1 MMRLNILVLAIL
13 ATVTLTGCPDS
24 PSSTVEDNID
34 TNTRAN
40 SFQAE
45 FDLENGVIPF
55 PSDLLFAGSADG
67 TLNIPA
73 DPAAADFAVISA
85 LNALDGFSTIAPITA
100 GFSSSI
106 DETSLIGGD
115 TVRVYEVTLT
125 DIGGAVTGVVGELT
139 PGVDYVV
146 SLSSVDVSRST
157 VAITPLQPLKPKTGY
172 LVVLTNGIRD
182 SSGLAAASTL
192 TYFITK
198 RSAPLVDDRGRSQL
212 SALDDEGAAS
222 LEQVRQLVNAAEAA
236 VTAFDADLSGSEIV
250 LSWSFTTQS
259 NGDVLDAVRAAV
271 DAADVPA
278 ASLTDSGADSPL
290 GEADVYVGTITLPYY
305 LSAPTATDPTAP
317 LTSHWRGVDGSHLT
331 QSEPSPVS
339 TGDLTLPLLATI
351 PKGIKPAN
359 GWPVVIY
366 QHGITTHRGTVL
378 AIADSLA
385 VAGYAAVAIDLPLHG
400 ITGDET
406 DGSAVLRAAGIE
418 RIFDLDLVDN
428 ATGAPGGDG
437 VMDESGAHFINLSSL
452 LTSRDNLR
460 QAVADLLGLTKA
472 LQRLDYDGLDD
483 PETDFDLTNIRFVGH
498 SLGAMVGSIYL
509 TFETSVGAASLAM
522 PGGGVAKL
530 LDGSA
535 TFGPLIAA
543 GLNGNGIVKGTA
555 DYEAFMASAQ
565 TVIDAGDPLNYLSG
579 ISADRGIHLIE
590 IVGGNSSPPDQVV
603 PNDVLNISGTVP
615 SPTAGTSP
623 LATLMGLTVA
633 TGDLT
638 GGNLQTWVRFNA
650 GHHGSLLSPDDAEG
664 NPDTLSAQVTAEIQ
678 TQIAT
683 FLATDGSVLD
693 ITETSVIAAP

>member
-1 MMRLNILVLAIL
+1 MMRLNPLVLVIPIML
-13 ATVTLTGCPDS
+13 MLTGCPDS

-55 PSDLLFAGSADG
+55 PSDLLFAGSEDG

-106 DETSLIGGD
+106 DETSLIGAD

-125 DIGGAVTGVVGELT
+125 GIGGAVTGVVGELT
-139 PGVDYVV
+139 PGVDYLV
-146 SLSSVDVSRST
+146 SLSSVDASLST

-182 SSGLAAASTL
+182 SSGLAVAPAL

-198 RSAPLVDDRGRSQL
+198 RSAPLVDDLGRSQL
-212 SALDDEGAAS
+212 SALDDDAAAN

-236 VTAFDADLSGSEIV
+236 VTAFDPGLNGSEIV

-259 NGDVLDAVRAAV
+259 NGDVLAAVRKAV
-271 DAADVPA
+271 DEADVPA
-278 ASLTDSGADSPL
+278 ALLTDSGADSPL
-290 GEADVYVGTITLPYY
+290 GEADVYAGTITLPYY

-317 LTSHWRGVDGSHLT
+317 LTSHWRRGVGGT
-331 QSEPSPVS
+331 PSPVS

-351 PKGIKPAN
+351 PKGAKPAN

-366 QHGITTHRGTVL
+366 QHGIMTHRGTVL

-385 VAGYAAVAIDLPLHG
+385 TAGYAAVAIDLPLHG

-406 DGSAVLRAAGIE
+406 DGSAVLRAPGIE
-418 RIFDLDLVDN
+418 RIFDLDLIDN
-428 ATGAPGGDG
+428 ATGAPGSDG
-437 VMDESGAHFINLSSL
+437 VIDESGAHFINLSSL

-460 QAVADLLGLTKA
+460 QGVADLMGLTKA

-483 PETDFDLTNIRFVGH
+483 TETDFDLTNIRFIGH
-498 SLGAMVGSIYL
+498 SLGAMVGAIYL
-509 TFETSVGAASLAM
+509 SFETSVGAASLAM

-535 TFGPLIAA
+535 TFGPRIAA
-543 GLNGNGIVKGTA
+543 GLSGNGIVKGTA

-579 ISADRGIHLIE
+579 IGAGRGIHLIE

-603 PNDVLNISGTVP
+603 PNNVLNISGTVP

-623 LATLMGLTVA
+623 LATRMGLTVA

-664 NPDTLSAQVTAEIQ
+664 NPDTVSAQVTTEIQ

-683 FLATDGSVLD
+683 FLASDGAVLD